1 MKCSICHKEIP
12 AVGAW
17 TTGNNA
23 QPVNDGRCCNDCN
36 VSVVL
41 PARLKGLGSR
51 QSAKA
56 ARPSAPSGDPDT
68 PSASS

>member
-12 AVGAW
+12 AVGTW

-23 QPVNDGRCCNDCN
+23 QPVNDGRCCDDCN

-41 PARLKGLGSR
+41 PARLKELWVR

-56 ARPSAPSGDPDT
+56 ARPSTPSGDQDS
-68 PSASS
+68 PSVPS